1 MKKLQTIC
9 ATLML
14 VCLLGAT
21 AHAEDGIMGTGG
33 HSAPVIVDATQEDK
47 NTELME
53 LLLATELTT
62 WQYIITLF

>member
-21 AHAEDGIMGTGG
+21 VHAEDGIMGTGG
-33 HSAPVIVDATQEDK
+33 HSAPVTVDATKEDA

-62 WQYIITLF
+62 WQYVIPLF